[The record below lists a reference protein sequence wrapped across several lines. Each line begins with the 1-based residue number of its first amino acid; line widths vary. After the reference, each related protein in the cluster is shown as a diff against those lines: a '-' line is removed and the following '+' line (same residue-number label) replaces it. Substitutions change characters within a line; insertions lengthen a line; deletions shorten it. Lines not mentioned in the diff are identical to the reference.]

1 MFKENRSIA
10 ARVREA
16 FHPTP
21 IRKRVMEALFKLKI
35 QLSRLDRTAQRMQQR
50 DAGLHAK
57 CVTAVQQKNT
67 QLASMYASECAEI
80 RKMAKVVLQSQL
92 ALEQVALRLETVL
105 HYGDVAQAM
114 RPVANVVRTIKTQ
127 LEGVLPDVSLE
138 LSSVN
143 ESLEYLVLEVGE
155 ATEQSF
161 DMSVTSDDGQKIL
174 SEANVVAEQK
184 MRERFPDLPAVPTQ
198 EARVQ

>member
-1 MFKENRSIA
+1 VFKENRSIA

-16 FHPTP
+16 FRPTP
-21 IRKRVMEALFKLKI
+21 IRKRVMEALFK
-35 QLSRLDRTAQRMQQR
+35 
-50 DAGLHAK
+50 
-57 CVTAVQQKNT
+57 
-67 QLASMYASECAEI
+67 
-80 RKMAKVVLQSQL
+80 
-92 ALEQVALRLETVL
+92 
-105 HYGDVAQAM
+105 
-114 RPVANVVRTIKTQ
+114 TQ
-127 LEGVLPDVSLE
+127 LEGVLPEASLE

>member
-1 MFKENRSIA
+1 VFKENRSIVG
-10 ARVREA
+10 RVKEA

-50 DAGLHAK
+50 DANLYGK

-67 QLASMYASECAEI
+67 QLASMYAGECSEL

-114 RPVANVVRTIKTQ
+114 RPVASVVRTIRTQ
-127 LEGVLPDVSLE
+127 LEGVLPDVSME
-138 LSSVN
+138 LASVN
-143 ESLEYLVLEVGE
+143 ESLEYLVMEVGE
-155 ATEQSF
+155 ATEQSL
-161 DMSVTSDDGQKIL
+161 DISVSGDDAQRIL
-174 SEANVVAEQK
+174 NEANVVAEQK
-184 MRERFPDLPAVPTQ
+184 MRERFPDLPPVPTQ

>member
-1 MFKENRSIA
+1 MFREKRSILG
-10 ARVREA
+10 RVKET

-21 IRKRVMEALFKLKI
+21 IRRRVMEALFVLKM
-35 QLSRLDRTAQRMQQR
+35 QLTRMDRTAQRMQQR
-50 DAGLHAK
+50 DAGLHGK
-57 CVTAVQQKNT
+57 CVAAVQQKNA
-67 QLASMYASECAEI
+67 QLASMYAGECAEI

-114 RPVANVVRTIKTQ
+114 KPVASVVRTIRTQ
-127 LEGVLPDVSLE
+127 LEGVLPDVSME
-138 LSSVN
+138 LASVN
-143 ESLEYLVLEVGE
+143 ESLEYLVMEVGE

-161 DMSVTSDDGQKIL
+161 DISVPGEDAQRIL
-174 SEANVVAEQK
+174 NEANVVAEQK
-184 MRERFPDLPAVPTQ
+184 MRERFPDLPPVPTQ

>member
-1 MFKENRSIA
+1 
-10 ARVREA
+10 
-16 FHPTP
+16 
-21 IRKRVMEALFKLKI
+21 
-35 QLSRLDRTAQRMQQR
+35 
-50 DAGLHAK
+50 
-57 CVTAVQQKNT
+57 
-67 QLASMYASECAEI
+67 
-80 RKMAKVVLQSQL
+80 MAKVVLQSQL

-143 ESLEYLVLEVGE
+143 ESLEYLVMEVGE

-161 DMSVTSDDGQKIL
+161 DTSVASDDGQKIL

-184 MRERFPDLPAVPTQ
+184 MRERFPDLPPVPAQ